1 MGGRE
6 SSGAM
11 VRTGGDETTGIPHK
25 HQQHVQ
31 FYR

>member
-6 SSGAM
+6 SPDTM
-11 VRTGGDETTGIPHK
+11 VKTGDDETTGIPCE